1 MFYEG
6 SSMGSGRMEAMTEP
20 QKGKRVNNLKK
31 IKEDLRRLLVDGQS
45 LAIAWAVQYK
55 PSALGQTKFKEEE
68 RQLYSTMPIGFEY
81 QKWYSEALQVVKFLI
96 PNRLQDFRTFYE
108 FEGNRKSLSYIN
120 YRIADCFRGVVIS
133 SVSYDD
139 MMGFCLGMLEHQR
152 SILMS
157 AWNRLDS
164 SLYEIQQVLQ
174 ADLFDSEI
182 DAAKEL
188 NKKGFS
194 RAAGAMV
201 GVVLEKHLETVIK
214 AHALTL
220 GKKNPCINDYNQK
233 LKDEGVL
240 DVPTWRFVQ
249 RLGDLRN
256 LCDHN
261 KSADPKREDID
272 ELIAG
277 VDKIMKTVA

>member
-1 MFYEG
+1 ML
-6 SSMGSGRMEAMTEP
+6 
-20 QKGKRVNNLKK
+20 KKRQTVNNFAKVR
-31 IKEDLRRLLVDGQS
+31 EDLGRLLADGQS

-55 PSALGQTKFKEEE
+55 PSALGQTKFNNEEKQ
-68 RQLYSTMPIGFEY
+68 RYSKMPIGFEY
-81 QKWYSEALQVVKFLI
+81 QKWYSESLQVVKLLI
-96 PNRLQDFRTFYE
+96 PDRLQDFRTFYE
-108 FEGNRKSLSYIN
+108 FEGNRKTISYIN

-133 SVSYDD
+133 SASYDD
-139 MMGFCLGMLEHQR
+139 MMGFCLGLLEHQR

-164 SLYEIQQVLQ
+164 SLYDIQQVLQ
-174 ADLFDSEI
+174 ADLFDSEL

-194 RAAGAMV
+194 RAAGAMA
-201 GVVLEKHLETVIK
+201 GVVLEKHLATVVM
-214 AHALTL
+214 AHKLTV
-220 GKKNPCINDYNQK
+220 GKKHPCINDYNQK
-233 LKDEGVL
+233 LKDEGVIDIL
-240 DVPTWRFVQ
+240 TWRLIQ

-261 KSADPKREDID
+261 KGVEPKMDDIN

-277 VDKIMKTVA
+277 VDKIMKTVN